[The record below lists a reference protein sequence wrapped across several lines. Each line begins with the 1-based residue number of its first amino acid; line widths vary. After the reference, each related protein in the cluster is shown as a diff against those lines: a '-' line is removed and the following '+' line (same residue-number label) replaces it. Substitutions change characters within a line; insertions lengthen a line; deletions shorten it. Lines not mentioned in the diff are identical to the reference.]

1 MAGFSGILR
10 SDLNWSRADLNTLD
24 LSKLRVAIVGGTGG
38 IGRALALVLA
48 SRGASVVVVGQTF
61 RDDGVRGLTF
71 MKADLS
77 LMVEARRVGR
87 DLSADLDLVVM
98 TTGIITAPKRE
109 QTAEGVERDLAISY
123 LSRLAIVREL
133 APRLGQ
139 GRPATAQRPRVFI
152 MGFPGTEQKA
162 AVDDLNA
169 EKKYDAMP
177 QHMNTVA
184 GNEALVLDA
193 AARYPNVG
201 FFGLNPGLIKTNIR
215 SNMLGGEGSLKH
227 RFVEFF
233 IGLLMISAEKYAE
246 RVTPLLVSP
255 DLEGRSPAMF
265 NQKALAILASK
276 VMTPSHVADTIAASD
291 ALLARAVSSQKP
303 SAP

>member
-1 MAGFSGILR
+1 MPSFSGIP
-10 SDLNWSRADLNTLD
+10 RADVNWTRVDLHKLE
-24 LSKLRVAIVGGTGG
+24 LSKLRVAVVGGTGG
-38 IGRALALVLA
+38 IGRALAHTLA
-48 SRGASVVVVGQTF
+48 ARGASVTIVGQTF

-77 LMVEARRVGR
+77 SMAEARRVGR
-87 DLSADLDLVVM
+87 ELPADLDLVVM

-109 QTAEGVERDLAISY
+109 QTTEGIERDLAISY

-133 APRLGQ
+133 APRLGKD
-139 GRPATAQRPRVFI
+139 RPASAQKPRVFI

-162 AVDDLNA
+162 DVDNLNA
-169 EKKYDAMP
+169 EKRYEAMP

-193 AARYPNVG
+193 TARYPNVG

-255 DLEGRSPAMF
+255 ELEGRSPAMF
-265 NQKALAILASK
+265 NQKALAIQASK
-276 VMTPSHVADTIAASD
+276 VMTPKHVADIIAASE
-291 ALLARAVSSQKP
+291 ALLARATSSDKP
-303 SAP
+303 STP

>member
-24 LSKLRVAIVGGTGG
+24 LSQLRVAIVGGTGG
-38 IGRALALVLA
+38 IGRALALVLT
-48 SRGASVVVVGQTF
+48 SRGASVVIVGQKF

-77 LMVEARRVGR
+77 SMVEARRVGR
-87 DLSADLDLVVM
+87 ELPADLDLVVM
-98 TTGIITAPKRE
+98 TTGIIAAPKRE
-109 QTAEGVERDLAISY
+109 QTAEGIERDLAVSY

-152 MGFPGTEQKA
+152 MGFPGTDQKA

-193 AARYPNVG
+193 AVRYPNLG

-215 SNMLGGEGSLKH
+215 SNVLGGEGSLKH

-255 DLEGRSPAMF
+255 DLDGCSPAMF

-276 VMTPSHVADTIAASD
+276 VMTPAHVADTIAASE